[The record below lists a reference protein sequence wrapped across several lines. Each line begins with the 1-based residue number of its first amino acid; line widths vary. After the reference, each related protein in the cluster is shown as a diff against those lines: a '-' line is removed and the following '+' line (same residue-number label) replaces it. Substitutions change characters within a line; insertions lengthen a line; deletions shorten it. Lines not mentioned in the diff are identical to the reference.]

1 MFDVENHG
9 SIVLVRPLTPDVTNW
24 LVDHTADDAQWFGN
38 ALVVEPRY
46 VEALVEGLIAEGF
59 AAQ

>member
-9 SIVLVRPLTPDVTNW
+9 SVCLVRPLTPDVRTW
-24 LVDHTADDAQWFGN
+24 LEEHTDGTWFGS

-46 VEALVEGLIAEGF
+46 VDTLVTALIEEGY

>member
-9 SIVLVRPLTPDVTNW
+9 SICLVRPLTPDVSSW
-24 LVDHTADDAQWFGN
+24 LHEHTDGTWFGS

-46 VEALVEGLIAEGF
+46 VEPLVTALIQEGF